1 MAKPLTRK
9 PSRKPSTP
17 RKKSPITR
25 KATSATTSVKVPAG
39 WKAYLPKSPE
49 VKLQTLIDEI
59 REIRD
64 EKGVDA
70 WKNKDKD
77 HWVAYQ
83 MLRGGTAAVII
94 GGGGV
99 ECW

>member
-1 MAKPLTRK
+1 MEGL
-9 PSRKPSTP
+9 
-17 RKKSPITR
+17 
-25 KATSATTSVKVPAG
+25 
-39 WKAYLPKSPE
+39 SPE

-64 EKGVDA
+64 EKGVEA

-83 MLRGGTAAVII
+83 MLRGGAAAVIVVQYTQRFKFANI
-94 GGGGV
+94 
-99 ECW
+99 